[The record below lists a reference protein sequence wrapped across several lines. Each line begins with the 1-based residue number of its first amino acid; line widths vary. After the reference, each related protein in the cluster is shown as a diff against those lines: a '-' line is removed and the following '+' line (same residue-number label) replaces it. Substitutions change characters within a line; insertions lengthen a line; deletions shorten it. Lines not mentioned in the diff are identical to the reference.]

1 MSDIFN
7 HGMDAFDSMAR
18 ASGGGGSNRFR
29 HNPLYYYRF
38 VAVDEFVA
46 ETQKA
51 LLLKIKGVDC
61 WMPKAMT
68 KQRTKAGIYINKTM
82 LN

>member
-1 MSDIFN
+1 MSDVFN
-7 HGMDAFDSMAR
+7 HGMDAFDSTDR
-18 ASGGGGSNRFR
+18 AGGASNQFR
-29 HNPLYYYRF
+29 YNPLHYYRF
-38 VAVDEFVA
+38 VAVDEFVT
-46 ETQKA
+46 ETEKA